1 MKYYS
6 EFSEQ
11 YVQDICNALNDVGVV
26 MDKFTNRQF
35 TPENLETI
43 TELLQNYVVRS
54 LDYFTLLDNKW
65 LVNRGRC
72 PYTGQRIDNSFPS
85 WSFMNNRRVYLSHE
99 GFKIMK
105 KEADEEYE
113 RIYGTPRPA
122 QNNSNSKTGGCYIAT
137 VCYGSETAPEV
148 ISLKKFR
155 DEILSKSLFGR
166 LFIKLYYAL
175 SPYIAEKMKNKNRLN
190 NIVRSKLL
198 DKIVKRIK

>member
-43 TELLQNYVVRS
+43 TDLLQNYVVRS
-54 LDYFTLLDNKW
+54 LDYFTLLDNKG

-113 RIYGTPRPA
+113 RIYGSPRPV

-148 ISLKKFR
+148 ISLKNFR

-166 LFIKLYYAL
+166 LFIKIYYAL

-190 NIVRSKLL
+190 NIIRSKLL

>member
-43 TELLQNYVVRS
+43 TDLLQNYVVRS
-54 LDYFTLLDNKW
+54 LDYFTLLDNKG

-113 RIYGTPRPA
+113 RIYGTPRPV

-166 LFIKLYYAL
+166 LFIKIYYAL

-190 NIVRSKLL
+190 NIIRSKLL

>member
-54 LDYFTLLDNKW
+54 LDYFTLLDNKG